1 MSNLPAIK
9 RSQSPTIVSKIKEC
23 FYKRRDFSISDYV
36 NGLAALSAAF
46 FRSYPLPAI
55 GAFMTFILLGG
66 LITGFSTPVTTVT
79 RVVVVEAKT
88 PVDTFVQET
97 ILTCEGAKPEFLG
110 NSSTFEGEEVGT
122 EITEPAPPKV
132 VVPLVDPVKNVR
144 PATQKL
150 KPNSKAFINKWAPVA
165 QRVGRK
171 CGVPASIILA
181 QALLESNSGV
191 SALAQLNNNYFGHKC
206 FSRTCGKGHCSNYTD
221 DTHKDFFV
229 VYRSAEASFTAHAKK
244 ISEGRYTSLK
254 KNGKNYRAWAKGLK
268 AKGYA
273 TAGHYASS
281 LINTIEREG
290 LARFDR

>member
-1 MSNLPAIK
+1 MQNRNLPA
-9 RSQSPTIVSKIKEC
+9 V
-23 FYKRRDFSISDYV
+23 YKPRGWRPFSLSFETRRT
-36 NGLAALSAAF
+36 LAAIAAL
-46 FRSYPLPAI
+46 FRHLYRLNPH
-55 GAFMTFILLGG
+55 GFMLTSLLGV
-66 LITGFSTPVTTVT
+66 FAVT
-79 RVVVVEAKT
+79 VVGVLLGAASPPTEVNRASIMLVPIPERAPSMPK
-88 PVDTFVQET
+88 F
-97 ILTCEGAKPEFLG
+97 EG
-110 NSSTFEGEEVGT
+110 NQSTFEGEVVGK

-132 VVPLVDPVKNVR
+132 VVPLVDPIKNVR
-144 PATQKL
+144 PAIQKL
-150 KPNSKAFINKWAPVA
+150 KPNSKSFINKWAPVA

-206 FSRTCGKGHCSNYTD
+206 FSKTCGRGHCSNYTD

-229 VYRSAEASFTAHAKK
+229 VYKSAEASFTAHAKK
-244 ISEGRYTSLK
+244 ISEGRYASLK

-281 LINTIEREG
+281 LINTIEKEG